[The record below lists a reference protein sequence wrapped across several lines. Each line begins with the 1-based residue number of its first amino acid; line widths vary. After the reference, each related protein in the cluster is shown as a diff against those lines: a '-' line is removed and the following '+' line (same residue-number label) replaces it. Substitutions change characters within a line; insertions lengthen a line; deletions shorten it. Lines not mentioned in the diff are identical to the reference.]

1 MCPQLGMPRI
11 KSDHA
16 HCLGWHGD
24 LWVPQA
30 GTMEGGGSAVG
41 TQRLPLSCQLL
52 RPTPSAAHS
61 PPLSPSRCS
70 LLALAPSLP
79 FPRNCISL
87 QQWGRDAQPAI
98 APAALQPDTADMP
111 DTLPVPTGCRPPALP
126 TPPDN
131 SQNNPA
137 AKKLLKNTNSSTRS
151 APANE
156 ASWSAG
162 MAAA

>member
-1 MCPQLGMPRI
+1 MPGI
-11 KSDHA
+11 KLDHG
-16 HCLGWHGD
+16 HCLGWHED

-41 TQRLPLSCQLL
+41 TQRLPPSCQLL

-61 PPLSPSRCS
+61 PPLSPRCS
-70 LLALAPSLP
+70 LLAPTPSLP
-79 FPRNCISL
+79 FPGNCISL
-87 QQWGRDAQPAI
+87 QQWGRDAEA
-98 APAALQPDTADMP
+98 ATVPAAPQPDTAAMP
-111 DTLPVPTGCRPPALP
+111 DTLPVPRGCQTPTLPLPPE
-126 TPPDN
+126 N
-131 SQNNPA
+131 NQNNPA
-137 AKKLLKNTNSSTRS
+137 AKELLENTNPNIRS